1 MLGKYRNIYAMMR
14 NPCGFVKENGF
25 PTNYFTD
32 RNVLDKRLNS
42 KTHHQFEFEKAI
54 LQSSSTYIKV
64 TGRDNCSK

>member
-42 KTHHQFEFEKAI
+42 KTHH
-54 LQSSSTYIKV
+54 
-64 TGRDNCSK
+64 